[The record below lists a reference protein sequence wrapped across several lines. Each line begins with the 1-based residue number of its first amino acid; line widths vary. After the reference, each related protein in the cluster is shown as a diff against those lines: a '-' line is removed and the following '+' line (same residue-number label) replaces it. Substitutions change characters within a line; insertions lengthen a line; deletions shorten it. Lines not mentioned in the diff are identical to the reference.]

1 MKNIHQLINTIAA
14 EEKQLQNNQFLAPC
28 VQGGKVR
35 TKVAGMVYTFIPKP
49 RNFEGWGIF
58 QPVNNKNAEVIA
70 EANLPEITEYL
81 QHFPPVRLWL
91 AYALKG
97 QTWLAYPV
105 NEADAKQRTGKIKPI
120 PVYLVNDGANFEP
133 IVARWDGF
141 SFWFAEVDRRADPMP
156 TEYLRAG
163 VNKLLSPAEIRFK
176 GMTPEMH
183 IVYQLVVSQTKEF
196 QDKIQANIQ
205 QVSDEKSLQNALKMG
220 GGELQSFR
228 DRQDHWLIEWTTAE
242 GDRHTSAISKQDLTV
257 ISAGICLSGFDRD
270 FDLQS
275 LVGVVEN
282 Q

>member
-1 MKNIHQLINTIAA
+1 MKNIHDLINKIAW

-35 TKVAGMVYTFIPKP
+35 TKVAGMIYTFIPNP

-58 QPVNNKNAEVIA
+58 QAVNDKNAKVIA
-70 EANLPEITEYL
+70 EADLPQISEYL
-81 QHFPPVRLWL
+81 QHFPQVRLWL
-91 AYALKG
+91 AYALKQ
-97 QTWLAYPV
+97 QTWLAYPI
-105 NEADAKQRTGKIKPI
+105 NEADMKQRTGQIKPI
-120 PVYLVNDGANFEP
+120 PVYLVNDGANFDP

-141 SFWFAEVDRRADPMP
+141 SFWFEEVDRRADPMP
-156 TEYLRAG
+156 TEYLREG
-163 VNKLLSPAEIRFK
+163 LNKLLSPAEIRFK

-183 IVYQLVVSQTKEF
+183 TVYQLAVSQTKEF
-196 QDKIQANIQ
+196 QAKIQ
-205 QVSDEKSLQNALKMG
+205 QVSDEKRLQNALKMG

-228 DRQDHWLIEWTTAE
+228 DRQDHWIIEWTTAE
-242 GDRHTSAISKQDLTV
+242 GDRHTSAISKKDLTV
-257 ISAGICLSGFDRD
+257 ISAGICLSGFDRH

>member
-1 MKNIHQLINTIAA
+1 MKNIHDLINKIAW

-35 TKVAGMVYTFIPKP
+35 TKVAGMVYTFIPNP

-58 QPVNNKNAEVIA
+58 QAVNDKNAKVIA
-70 EANLPEITEYL
+70 EADLPQISEYL
-81 QHFPPVRLWL
+81 QHFPQVRLWL
-91 AYALKG
+91 AYALKQ
-97 QTWLAYPV
+97 QTWLAYPI
-105 NEADAKQRTGKIKPI
+105 NEADMKQRTGQIKPI

-141 SFWFAEVDRRADPMP
+141 SFWFEEVDRRADPMP
-156 TEYLRAG
+156 TEYLREG
-163 VNKLLSPAEIRFK
+163 LNKLLSPAEIRFK

-183 IVYQLVVSQTKEF
+183 TVYQLAVSQTKEF
-196 QDKIQANIQ
+196 QAKIQ
-205 QVSDEKSLQNALKMG
+205 QVSDEKRLQNALKMG

-228 DRQDHWLIEWTTAE
+228 DRQDHWIIEWTTAE
-242 GDRHTSAISKQDLTV
+242 GDRHTSAISKKDLTV
-257 ISAGICLSGFDRD
+257 ISAGICLSGFDRH

>member
-1 MKNIHQLINTIAA
+1 MKNIHDLINKIAW

-35 TKVAGMVYTFIPKP
+35 TKVAGMVYTFIPNP

-58 QPVNNKNAEVIA
+58 QAVNDKNAKVIA
-70 EANLPEITEYL
+70 EADLPQISEYL
-81 QHFPPVRLWL
+81 QHFPQVRLWL
-91 AYALKG
+91 AYALKQ
-97 QTWLAYPV
+97 QTWLAYPI
-105 NEADAKQRTGKIKPI
+105 NEADMKQRTGQIKPI
-120 PVYLVNDGANFEP
+120 PVYLVNDGANFDP

-141 SFWFAEVDRRADPMP
+141 SFWFEEVDRRADPMP
-156 TEYLRAG
+156 TEYLREG
-163 VNKLLSPAEIRFK
+163 LNKLLSPAEIRFK

-183 IVYQLVVSQTKEF
+183 TVYQLAVSQTKEF
-196 QDKIQANIQ
+196 QAKIQ
-205 QVSDEKSLQNALKMG
+205 QVSDEKRLQNALKMG

-228 DRQDHWLIEWTTAE
+228 DRQDHWIIEWTTAE
-242 GDRHTSAISKQDLTV
+242 GDRHTSAISKKDLTV
-257 ISAGICLSGFDRD
+257 ISAGICLSGFDRH